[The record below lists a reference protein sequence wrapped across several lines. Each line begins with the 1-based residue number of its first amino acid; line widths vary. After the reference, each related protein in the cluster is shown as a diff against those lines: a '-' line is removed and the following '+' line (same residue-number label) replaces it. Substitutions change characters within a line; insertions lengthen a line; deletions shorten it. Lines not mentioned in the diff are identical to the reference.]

1 MKFGL
6 RDGHGEEAKGGL
18 RMHRYKI
25 RRLLIVPMVL
35 APMTVVGSLT
45 FSPAAFAGPPK
56 IVCTSLS
63 GNYISGSTVTISGC
77 THGPNG
83 ATSATTP
90 LVTCQTNCMII
101 ETWSD
106 AGSTTTNETYN
117 APDKTGSTATKK
129 CKSSTTVAVA
139 TEKGKVT
146 GGYGAGGK
154 IKGTVCAFSDG
165 TLSLAPGTKLDL

>member
-1 MKFGL
+1 MRGFT
-6 RDGHGEEAKGGL
+6 
-18 RMHRYKI
+18 I
-25 RRLLIVPMVL
+25 RRLLVVPLLL
-35 APMTVVGSLT
+35 APMAVVGSLT
-45 FSPAAFAGPPK
+45 FGQAASASPLK

-63 GNYISGSTVTISGC
+63 GNYISGGNVTISGC
-77 THGPNG
+77 THGPSG

-90 LVTCQTNCMII
+90 LVTCQTNCMIT

-106 AGSTTTNETYN
+106 AGSTTSNETYN
-117 APDKTGSTATKK
+117 APDKTGAKATTK
-129 CKSSTTVAVA
+129 CKSTNAVAVA

-146 GGYGAGGK
+146 AGYGMGGK